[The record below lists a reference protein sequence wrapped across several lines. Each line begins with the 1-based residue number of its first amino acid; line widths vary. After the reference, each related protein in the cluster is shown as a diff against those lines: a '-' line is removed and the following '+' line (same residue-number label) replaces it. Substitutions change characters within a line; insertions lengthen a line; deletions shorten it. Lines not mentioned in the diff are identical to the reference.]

1 MSRFDLPRPV
11 ELTKYWPK
19 EHTVKA
25 YFHRWTEN
33 MEREVGAVVE
43 YEDGTVD
50 EWWNPRGVRFLDVD
64 K

>member
-1 MSRFDLPRPV
+1 MVRPV
-11 ELTKYWPK
+11 LLTKYWPK

-33 MEREVGAVVE
+33 MEREVGAIVE

-50 EWWNPRGVRFLDVD
+50 EWWNPRGIRFLDSPVMEED
-64 K
+64 E

>member
-1 MSRFDLPRPV
+1 MVRPITV
-11 ELTKYWPK
+11 TKYWPK

-33 MEREVGAVVE
+33 LEREVGAIIE
-43 YEDGTVD
+43 YEDGTV
-50 EWWNPRGVRFLDVD
+50 EELWNPKAIKFEDSPTMEGE